1 MANNYRIATGDG
13 RFLTLLTVGG
23 PVTAQ
28 VDNPAA
34 LNQIWN
40 IPTYDGHNS
49 TVQNLGFQVPMP
61 FAAADGPAIIGNIA
75 PIAWNFVDAGGN
87 NYLQQVATGLTWR
100 AAPGNGGVVT
110 LVAAN
115 LADPAQQMAITPA

>member
-1 MANNYRIATGDG
+1 MANNYRIATSDG

-28 VDNPAA
+28 ADNPGA

-40 IPTYDGHNS
+40 IPNYAAHNS
-49 TVQNLGFQVPMP
+49 TVQNLGYQVPMP
-61 FAAADGPAIIGNIA
+61 FATANAAAVVGNQA

-87 NYLQQVATGLTWR
+87 NYLQQVGTTLTWR
-100 AAPGNGGVVT
+100 AAAGVGGAVT
-110 LVAAN
+110 LVQAN
-115 LADPAQQMAITPA
+115 LTDPAQQLAITPA